1 VLHFQIYGSWE
12 TNRVITFELLRNLA
26 LAMACVF
33 VITLIMLV
41 NIKLCLLVLL
51 TVVLTLVDIFG
62 ILYFLG
68 VKINTISSIGLII
81 VVGLCVDYA
90 SHIAHSFSVAE
101 GSSSQERISVTL
113 VSIGPAILN
122 GGTSTFLALVVLGFS
137 TSYSYNIMFK
147 A

>member
-1 VLHFQIYGSWE
+1 MHFQIYGSWE
-12 TNRVITFELLRNLA
+12 TSRVITFELLRNLT
-26 LAMACVF
+26 LAMVCVF

-51 TVVLTLVDIFG
+51 TVLLTLVDIFG
-62 ILYFLG
+62 ILYFIG
-68 VKINTISSIGLII
+68 VKIDTVSSVSMII

-101 GSSSQERISVTL
+101 GSTSQERTSAAL
-113 VSIGPAILN
+113 LSIGPAILN

-137 TSYSYNIMFK
+137 TSHAYNIMFK

>member
-1 VLHFQIYGSWE
+1 M
-12 TNRVITFELLRNLA
+12 RNLA
-26 LAMACVF
+26 VAMACVF

-51 TVVLTLVDIFG
+51 IVVLTLVDIFG
-62 ILYFLG
+62 ILYFMG
-68 VKINTISSIGLII
+68 VKINTISSMCLII
-81 VVGLCVDYA
+81 VVGLCEDYA
-90 SHIAHSFSVAE
+90 SHVAHSFSVAE
-101 GSSSQERISVTL
+101 GSSSLERTSATL

-137 TSYSYNIMFK
+137 TSYSYNLMFK